1 MGTADDQPNAATSV
15 VWCPMN
21 EGDGGVVTDA
31 TSTSTGAGSGTGTG
45 TDSGTD
51 SGAGDGT
58 DEPTSTPAPGPAPT
72 GGVWDGSNF
81 GTVQDCSGP
90 RQVPVAYPTTQTT
103 PSFKDG
109 ATDYEK
115 LIHLSILFFE
125 AQRSGPLPT
134 TQRVPW
140 RGDAGLHDGC
150 DVGVDLRGGYFDAGD
165 FVKFNFP
172 QAAALTKLAWGALN
186 FRTAYQAAGE
196 WENVLDQIKWGTDYF
211 IKCHSEP
218 NVLYGQVGNGHIDH
232 AHWHRPEEIQY
243 ETPAYKI
250 DVNSPGSDLAGET
263 AAALAA
269 ASKVFEKAG
278 DTAYS
283 AELLQ
288 HAKEDFQLYPCD
300 LEDRF
305 ILKIIRRNFLTSPII
320 IVVLTLKVFP
330 MLDHSI
336 IHSVV
341 IMMNSFWLLFGL
353 QGLLEMLLTLQRR
366 KNCINH
372 LVDLN
377 KKTSILGI
385 ISLWHCLFLCMSSPM
400 MINIRQPQKQT

>member
-1 MGTADDQPNAATSV
+1 M
-15 VWCPMN
+15 
-21 EGDGGVVTDA
+21 
-31 TSTSTGAGSGTGTG
+31 
-45 TDSGTD
+45 
-51 SGAGDGT
+51 
-58 DEPTSTPAPGPAPT
+58 
-72 GGVWDGSNF
+72 
-81 GTVQDCSGP
+81 
-90 RQVPVAYPTTQTT
+90 
-103 PSFKDG
+103 
-109 ATDYEK
+109 
-115 LIHLSILFFE
+115 
-125 AQRSGPLPT
+125 
-134 TQRVPW
+134 
-140 RGDAGLHDGC
+140 
-150 DVGVDLRGGYFDAGD
+150 
-165 FVKFNFP
+165 
-172 QAAALTKLAWGALN
+172 TKLAWGALN

-232 AHWHRPEEIQY
+232 ANWHRPEEIQY

-288 HAKEDFQLYPCD
+288 HAKEGFHFIRSSCD
-300 LEDRF
+300 VEDCF
-305 ILKIIRRNFLTSPII
+305 ILKIIRRNFLTLPII

-330 MLDHSI
+330 MLDRSI

-341 IMMNSFWLLFGL
+341 IMMNSFLLLFGL
-353 QGLLEMLLTLQRR
+353 QELLEMLPTLQRQ

-385 ISLWHCLFLCMSSPM
+385 ISLWHCLYLCMSSPM
-400 MINIRQPQKQT
+400 MINIRRLRKQT